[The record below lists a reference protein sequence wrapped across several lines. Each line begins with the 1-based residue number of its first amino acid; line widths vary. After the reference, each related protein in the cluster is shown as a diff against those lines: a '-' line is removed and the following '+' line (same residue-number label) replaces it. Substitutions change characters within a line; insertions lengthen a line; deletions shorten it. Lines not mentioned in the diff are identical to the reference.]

1 MRISIWISVLILSGT
16 TPALAFDCAKSETK
30 VEKAIC
36 ADRSLGAVDADLSA
50 AYDFVRNASTASE
63 RKMLVLSQKR
73 WIGERENAC
82 GDSED
87 INTCIADKTKER
99 TLLLRGAPE
108 SGPGYPSPLVPVF
121 VQQTGTA
128 TTYDIDYS
136 LLRFANPKTAG
147 EKILN
152 AAARKILADAP
163 FGSNGQDA
171 SNEIVYDHMES
182 FALAYASPDF
192 ISVTHVFYADEGGA
206 HGNGGTANINI
217 DMRSGK
223 EAKATDIFSSKV
235 LVTLTKQCRGQI
247 LARKQE
253 NYGDEKYAV
262 ADDFNFQ
269 ESTVADTIRDFRQWT
284 VAEDKATVTFN
295 SYAVGSYAEGPYEC
309 EFAMDKLRAL
319 AKPDALL
326 PRGE

>member
-30 VEKAIC
+30 VERAIC
-36 ADRSLGAVDADLSA
+36 ADRRLGAVDADLTA
-50 AYDFVRNASTASE
+50 AYDVVRNASSPSE
-63 RKMLVLSQKR
+63 KKMLVLSQKR
-73 WIGERENAC
+73 WIGERESSC
-82 GDSED
+82 RDSED

-99 TLLLRGAPE
+99 TLLLQGAPE
-108 SGPGYPSPLVPVF
+108 SGPGYASPLVPVF
-121 VQQTGTA
+121 VQQAGTA

-152 AAARKILADAP
+152 TAARKILADAP
-163 FGSNGQDA
+163 FGPNGQDA
-171 SNEIVYDHMES
+171 ANEIVFDHMES

-206 HGNGGTANINI
+206 HGNGGTSNINI
-217 DMRSGK
+217 DMRKGK
-223 EAKATDIFSSKV
+223 EVKATDIFSNEA
-235 LVTLTKQCRGQI
+235 LVTLTTTCRDQI

-253 NYGDEKYAV
+253 NYGDEKYVV
-262 ADDFNFQ
+262 ADDSNFQ
-269 ESTVADTIRDFRQWT
+269 ESTVADTMRDFQQWT
-284 VAEDKATVTFN
+284 IAEDKAIVTFN
-295 SYAVGSYAEGPYEC
+295 SYTVGSYAEGPYEC

-319 AKPDALL
+319 AKSEVLL
-326 PRGE
+326 PKGE